1 MEEERNFVN
10 DPMLFQ
16 SLPVPI
22 LVINT
27 DAPVFTIRSANIAV
41 QSLLNMPAHEVIGQD
56 FASVIFKVDNDRQ
69 PDWTQCLMQVCG
81 RKQDMHLTSLK
92 RWPGQDETVQH
103 GKYFDI
109 LFTPV
114 KNEHDVLHIIAL
126 ITDVT
131 AKVAAQEHES
141 ALVDLLVKKDKFL
154 NETQRVA
161 RNGTWEID
169 LNENKVLWSDMM
181 REIHEIDDDF
191 ELSFETT
198 LNFYKDEETR
208 QKLIAVVQEAIA
220 VGGMFD
226 IELQI
231 ITAKGSHLWVRSTGK
246 ADLTGGVCTRLYG
259 ATQDITEKK
268 KIEDALIESRNRQE
282 SLIQSIDGIV
292 WEADALSFEF
302 NFISPQVQGILGY
315 TPEEWLSDP
324 YFWSKHIYHED
335 RDRAVNFCMMQTKDA
350 RSHTFDY
357 RMVKAD
363 GSIVWIKDVVSVILE
378 DDKPSLLRGIMV
390 DITEAKLLED
400 LDHLEKHVLEL
411 NSRQGIETETVL
423 QEYVGGLEKL
433 FPSMKCSVLRVKDN
447 KIYNW
452 VSPSLPQ
459 AYVESINNLAIGP
472 NAGSCGTSA
481 YLKEK
486 VIATDIETDI
496 RWADYKHL
504 ALPHN
509 LRSCWSFPI
518 FDSEDNVIAVLGI
531 YYDNTKIPD
540 ANEIDI
546 IERSVSIL
554 NVILENRFSAEMIQ
568 EAGLL
573 IAQGQELANFGNWQW
588 DIDKNLVTWS
598 DVLYKIY
605 GLDKKTFPATFE
617 GYVAMLHPD
626 DRERVTGI
634 IKSVLE
640 THNDIFFE
648 ERIVRP
654 GGEERCLKSWG
665 RVLLSEEGRPV
676 KMIGACL
683 DITAARANQTKLE
696 EIAWLQSHVIRAP
709 LARLI
714 GLVDILQNEL
724 TLPKPHE
731 DLLQHILQTA
741 HELDDVVRTISNK
754 TEQ

>member
-1 MEEERNFVN
+1 MEEERKFVY

-16 SLPVPI
+16 SIPVPI
-22 LVINT
+22 LVINI
-27 DAPVFTIRSANIAV
+27 DAPAFTVRLANMAV
-41 QSLLNMPAHEVIGQD
+41 VSLLNVSENEIIGRKFSEVVFRIDDGQ
-56 FASVIFKVDNDRQ
+56 Q
-69 PDWTQCLMQVCG
+69 PGWTQYLTQACEL
-81 RKQDMHLTSLK
+81 KQHLHLSSLK
-92 RWPGQDETVQH
+92 CVIDRSAAQAD
-103 GKYFDI
+103 KYFDI

-114 KNEHDVLHIIAL
+114 VDGYGALLHIIAT

-131 AKVAAQEHES
+131 DKVTALKHES
-141 ALVDLLVKKDKFL
+141 VLVDLLVKKDKFL

-169 LNENKVLWSDMM
+169 LNANKVSWSDMM

-198 LNFYKDEETR
+198 LNFYKDDETR
-208 QKLIAVVQEAIA
+208 ERLIAIVEEAIT

-231 ITAKGSHLWVRSTGK
+231 VTAKGTPLWVRSTGK
-246 ADLTGGVCTRLYG
+246 ADLTNGVCTRLYG

-268 KIEDALIESRNRQE
+268 KIENALIESRNRHE
-282 SLIQSIDGIV
+282 ALIQSIDGIV
-292 WEADALSFEF
+292 WEADARTFEF
-302 NFISPQVQGILGY
+302 SFVSTQVQGILGY
-315 TPEEWLSDP
+315 TPDEWLSDP
-324 YFWSKHIYHED
+324 YFWSNHIYHED
-335 RDRAVNFCMMQTKDA
+335 RDRAVNFCMMQTKEA

-357 RMVKAD
+357 RMIKAD
-363 GSIVWIKDVVSVILE
+363 GSIVWIKDVVSVILK

-390 DITEAKLLED
+390 DITETKLLED
-400 LDHLEKHVLEL
+400 LDHLEKQVLEL

-423 QEYVGGLEKL
+423 REYVEGLERL

-447 KIYNW
+447 KIYDW
-452 VSPSLPQ
+452 VSISLPP
-459 AYVESINNLAIGP
+459 AYVASINSLDIGP

-481 YLKEK
+481 YLNEK
-486 VIATDIETDI
+486 VIVTDIETDP

-504 ALPHN
+504 ALPHK

-518 FDSEDNVIAVLGI
+518 VDSEDKVIAILGI
-531 YYDNTKIPD
+531 YYDNTRIPD

-554 NVILENRFSAEMIQ
+554 NVILENRFSAEMIL
-568 EAGLL
+568 EASLL

-588 DIDKNLVTWS
+588 DIDKNIVTWS

-605 GLDKKTFPATFE
+605 GLDKKNFPATFE
-617 GYVAMLHPD
+617 GYIAMLHPE

-634 IKSVLE
+634 IRSVLE
-640 THNDIFFE
+640 THNDILFE
-648 ERIVRP
+648 ERIIRTN
-654 GGEERCLKSWG
+654 GEERSLKSWG
-665 RVLLSEEGRPV
+665 RVILNEEGKPV

-683 DITAARANQTKLE
+683 DITAARASQAKLE
-696 EIAWLQSHVIRAP
+696 EIAWLQSHVVRAP

-724 TLPKPHE
+724 AQDKSHE
-731 DLLQHILQTA
+731 DLLHHILQTA

>member
-1 MEEERNFVN
+1 MEEERKFVY
-10 DPMLFQ
+10 DPMLFR
-16 SLPVPI
+16 SLPVPTLI
-22 LVINT
+22 INA
-27 DAPVFTIRSANIAV
+27 DIPAFTIRSVNSAV
-41 QSLLNMPAHEVIGQD
+41 ESLLNVSEHEIAGHH
-56 FASVIFKVDNDRQ
+56 FSEIIFKTDDDQQ
-69 PDWTQCLMQVCG
+69 PDWIQYLTQVCE
-81 RKQDMHLTSLK
+81 RKQNVHLTSLK
-92 RWPGQDETVQH
+92 RVFDRSATQTDQF
-103 GKYFDI
+103 FDI

-114 KNEHDVLHIIAL
+114 EDEQGALLHIIAT

-131 AKVAAQEHES
+131 DKVTARQHES
-141 ALVDLLVKKDKFL
+141 VLVDQLIKKDKFL

-169 LNENKVLWSDMM
+169 LNANKVLWSDMM
-181 REIHEIDDDF
+181 REIHEIDADF

-198 LNFYKDEETR
+198 LNFYKDDETR
-208 QKLIAVVQEAIA
+208 ERLIAVVQEAIA
-220 VGGMFD
+220 TGGMFD

-231 ITAKGSHLWVRSTGK
+231 ITAKGSPLWVRSTGK

-259 ATQDITEKK
+259 ATQDITERK
-268 KIEDALIESRNRQE
+268 KIENALIESRNRHE
-282 SLIQSIDGIV
+282 SLIQSIEGIV
-292 WEADALSFEF
+292 WEADARTFEF
-302 NFISPQVQGILGY
+302 NFVSTQVQSILGY

-324 YFWSKHIYHED
+324 YFWSNHIYHED
-335 RDRAVNFCMMQTKDA
+335 RARAVNFCMMQTKEA

-357 RMVKAD
+357 RMIKAD
-363 GSIVWIKDVVSVILE
+363 GSIVWIKDVVSVIME

-390 DITEAKLLED
+390 DITETKLLED
-400 LDHLEKHVLEL
+400 LDHLEKQVLEL
-411 NSRQGIETETVL
+411 NSKQGIETETVL
-423 QEYVGGLEKL
+423 EEYVEGLEKL

-447 KIYNW
+447 KVYDW

-459 AYVESINNLAIGP
+459 AYVESINSLDIGP

-486 VIATDIETDI
+486 VIVTDIETDI

-518 FDSEDNVIAVLGI
+518 VDSEDQVIAVLGI
-531 YYDNTKIPD
+531 YYENTRIPD
-540 ANEIDI
+540 TNEIDVL
-546 IERSVSIL
+546 ERSVSIL
-554 NVILENRFSAEMIQ
+554 NVILENRFNAEMIL
-568 EAGLL
+568 EASLL

-605 GLDKKTFPATFE
+605 GLDKKSFPATFE
-617 GYVAMLHPD
+617 GYVAMLHPE

-634 IKSVLE
+634 IRSVLE
-640 THNDIFFE
+640 THKDIFFE
-648 ERIVRP
+648 ERIIRP
-654 GGEERCLKSWG
+654 DGEERCLKSWG
-665 RVLLSEEGRPV
+665 RVLLNEEGKPV

-683 DITAARANQTKLE
+683 DITTARANQTKLE

-714 GLVDILQNEL
+714 GLVNILQNEL
-724 TLPKPHE
+724 REDKHHE